1 MASTPWS
8 ITIHGSMV
16 VSKLFT
22 CGAVSCFPLQ
32 IGHNRVNPKKLCSM
46 ICVGRRSWVSLQMD
60 ICHKRFVAS
69 IACSWLS
76 QSTWSNWAD
85 DHIASFLILSRS
97 AEECTFEWMLR
108 SRLDTKW
115 QPVISGSAIEVGGSR
130 GIVIGFGSPVGLG

>member
-1 MASTPWS
+1 
-8 ITIHGSMV
+8 
-16 VSKLFT
+16 
-22 CGAVSCFPLQ
+22 
-32 IGHNRVNPKKLCSM
+32 
-46 ICVGRRSWVSLQMD
+46 MD

-130 GIVIGFGSPVGLG
+130 GIVIGFGSPVGLGWLTTASCTVFWWLYAKLLEPCLSWHKTWFIKLMSTSSY